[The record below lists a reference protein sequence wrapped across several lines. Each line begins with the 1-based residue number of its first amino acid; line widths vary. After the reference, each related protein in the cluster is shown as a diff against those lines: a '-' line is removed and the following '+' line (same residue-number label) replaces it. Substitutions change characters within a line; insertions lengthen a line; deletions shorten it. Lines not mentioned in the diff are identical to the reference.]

1 MYLLTFLGMLTP
13 PINQKK
19 GDKKLST
26 QISTNLNYF
35 QLKLIV
41 LAGLN
46 PGNQNCVSWFGTFQ
60 HRQDCV
66 YGFSSLTLATRASQD
81 VKEWF
86 LCKSG
91 EANQILFFIL
101 AEKLRSKPTHF
112 CHLFDRWSDLS

>member
-1 MYLLTFLGMLTP
+1 M
-13 PINQKK
+13 
-19 GDKKLST
+19 ST
-26 QISTNLNYF
+26 QISTNRNYF

-66 YGFSSLTLATRASQD
+66 YGFSSLSLATRASRD

-86 LCKSG
+86 LSKSG
-91 EANQILFFIL
+91 EATRQYGYSMSILDHGVDKMFL
-101 AEKLRSKPTHF
+101 E
-112 CHLFDRWSDLS
+112 

>member
-1 MYLLTFLGMLTP
+1 MLTP

-35 QLKLIV
+35 KLKLIV

-46 PGNQNCVSWFGTFQ
+46 PGNQNCVSWFGTSQ

-66 YGFSSLTLATRASQD
+66 YGFSSLTLATRASRD

-86 LCKSG
+86 LWKSG
-91 EANQILFFIL
+91 KANQIFFIL
-101 AEKLRSKPTHF
+101 AEKLENLSPHIFVTYF
-112 CHLFDRWSDLS
+112 LFDRWSDLS